1 MKTDSFPA
9 MIRAFLS
16 KLEKSDLESILF
28 NSRYSNLAVYA
39 SGVPTEFY

>member
-9 MIRAFLS
+9 MIRAILS

-28 NSRYSNLAVYA
+28 NSRYSNLTVYA